1 MIIIWEVT
9 FEIWKHYCIFIAF
22 LVSTWGTCSLA
33 SVVLPLSNLKCD
45 GIHPF
50 CLSLGRGVQVGTDG
64 NAHDQIYHATQ
75 KITYNI
81 SYEVF
86 PNETFCWIYHSIT
99 FIFLMASYDLPVLDE
114 MPCRL
119 ASRWQ
124 FGHVGI
130 SSHEI
135 SFGLAWRKW
144 KNVHVVHSLEA
155 MKNCPCCLFWKH
167 QILNSE
173 VLNLWPYICL
183 PIPLQC
189 PPSPTIFC
197 SRHGSVVL
205 RSDHASAQRQ
215 QMGSKVGPAAWW
227 DQYTLHVWMV
237 SHAWG
242 FQFQLGYNHKTLT

>member
-144 KNVHVVHSLEA
+144 KNI
-155 MKNCPCCLFWKH
+155 PCCPFPGSNEKLSMLSF
-167 QILNSE
+167 LETSNSE
-173 VLNLWPYICL
+173 FWSIEFMALYLFADTLAVS
-183 PIPLQC
+183 PIPYHLLLETRLC
-189 PPSPTIFC
+189 C
-197 SRHGSVVL
+197 SE
-205 RSDHASAQRQ
+205 
-215 QMGSKVGPAAWW
+215 VGPCLSSKATNG
-227 DQYTLHVWMV
+227 Q
-237 SHAWG
+237 
-242 FQFQLGYNHKTLT
+242 